1 MAESVGVYME
11 QKDAPSGNYGLVY
24 LCENCAARLGE
35 TVQESRKS
43 YSCEKAVCKECG
55 VNTN

>member
-11 QKDAPSGNYGLVY
+11 QKDTSSGNYGLVY
-24 LCENCAARLGE
+24 LCEECAGRLGE

-43 YSCEKAVCKECG
+43 YSSENAVCKECG
-55 VNTN
+55 MSTN